1 MQCGFIG
8 KFMQTDKKITL
19 ALDSTS
25 TPLFMVLESG
35 GKIFTAKKS
44 GIKQEELLYPAL
56 NKLFAKAGIKLKDIT
71 HFFYIKGPGRFTGIR
86 IGITLA
92 SVLSEINGVK
102 SCSADLFEVLK
113 FQAEHSKK
121 YQTWLKKNPRGV
133 LGIVL
138 HAFREEYFSLLC
150 CGGEKPLWCSWQEL
164 ESKLK
169 NFDNPLFICGWD
181 KDRLALNGKLPQ
193 NCTCAPAS
201 LNKLNAASLLAL
213 NETLQGKQTMTEI
226 LEPLYLKPARFELC
240 GK

>member
-1 MQCGFIG
+1 
-8 KFMQTDKKITL
+8 MQTGKKITL

-25 TPLFMVLESG
+25 APLFMVLESG
-35 GKIFTAKKS
+35 GKIFTAKKN

-56 NKLFAKAGIKLKDIT
+56 NKLFAKAGVKLKDIT

-121 YQTWLKKNPRGV
+121 YQTWLKQNPGGI

-150 CGGEKPLWCSWQEL
+150 SEGQKPVWCSWQEL

-169 NFDNPLFICGWD
+169 DFGKPLFICGWD
-181 KDRLALNGKLPQ
+181 KERASLEGKLPQ
-193 NCTCAPAS
+193 NCTYAPAS
-201 LNKLNAASLLAL
+201 LNKLNAACLLEL
-213 NETLQGKQTMTEI
+213 NENLQGKQTMAQV